1 MHPLI
6 SWSMSLCFNFGPILY
21 NDNLPG
27 TVTWTPQ
34 PRMCSVFQ
42 QNICSWFWW
51 RSTSVNHSD
60 VLNSLWQL
68 TQTWDVNQNVLT
80 KLMTRPN
87 SLVCK
92 SRLTICIRRTSAP
105 RFLLELEIS
114 STRWEPGRAF
124 LIYAPGHP
132 VQPSGW
138 KNLQDCSGSEH
149 RLFVLLMM
157 TEITAVVQ
165 TGQKWV
171 HFPLSDGKF
180 GPKQGKSWMQ
190 SHELLENVLVLGQ
203 RSIKSN
209 SVACFQG
216 QPFQNSF

>member
-6 SWSMSLCFNFGPILY
+6 SWSTSLCFHFGPISY

-27 TVTWTPQ
+27 TVSWTPQ
-34 PRMCSVFQ
+34 PRMRSVFQ

-51 RSTSVNHSD
+51 SNTSVNHSD

-68 TQTWDVNQNVLT
+68 TQTWDVNWNMLP
-80 KLMTRPN
+80 KLMTRPS
-87 SLVCK
+87 SLVCQL
-92 SRLTICIRRTSAP
+92 RLKICIRRTSAH

-114 STRWEPGRAF
+114 STRWELGRAF

-138 KNLQDCSGSEH
+138 KNLQDCPGSER
-149 RLFVLLMM
+149 RLLM

-171 HFPLSDGKF
+171 HYPLSDGKF
-180 GPKQGKSWMQ
+180 GPRQRKPRVQ
-190 SHELLENVLVLGQ
+190 SHEFLEKVSVLGKW
-203 RSIKSN
+203 SIKSN